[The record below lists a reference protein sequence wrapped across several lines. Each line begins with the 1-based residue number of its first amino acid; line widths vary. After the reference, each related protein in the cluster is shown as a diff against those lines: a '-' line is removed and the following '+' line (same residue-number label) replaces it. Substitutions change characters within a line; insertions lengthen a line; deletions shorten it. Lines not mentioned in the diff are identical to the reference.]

1 VVEAAFPVDDVLL
14 REHVE
19 SVMRA
24 VVQTG
29 YGRPSEVLEVREL
42 DLPSVGDDEVLV
54 RVRAASVHPDVW
66 HVVTG
71 LPRVLRL
78 MGSGVRRP
86 KNVVPGTDMAGQVES
101 VGAGVTRFRPGD
113 EVFGE
118 TIRGMQWRNGG
129 AYAEYVAVAEDA
141 LAAKPPQVT
150 FEQAATVPTAG
161 LIALHNLQEQEQT
174 PARRVLVNGAG
185 GGVGAI
191 AVQLARSWGAHVT
204 AVDHTRK
211 LDLLRALGADR
222 VVDYTTD
229 DVTRSSQRYDL
240 VFDVVGNHPFSAY
253 RRVLTDDGA
262 YVLIGH
268 DQFGGQGRRWLGSI
282 PRMFG
287 LMARSTVERRLPR
300 PPFRTPDRTASMARL
315 RDLLEDGALTPVVA
329 RSFPLEQV
337 PDAIEFLA
345 SGQAVGRIVVVP

>member
-1 VVEAAFPVDDVLL
+1 
-14 REHVE
+14 
-19 SVMRA
+19 M
-24 VVQTG
+24 G
-29 YGRPSEVLEVREL
+29 EL
-42 DLPSVGDDEVLV
+42 DVPSVGDDEVLV

-71 LPRVLRL
+71 LPRVLRV

-86 KNVVPGTDMAGQVES
+86 TDVVPGTDMAGQVEA
-101 VGAGVTRFRPGD
+101 VGAGVTRFQPGD

-141 LAAKPPQVT
+141 LAAKPSQVS

-161 LIALHNLQEQEQT
+161 LIALANLPEQGQT
-174 PARRVLVNGAG
+174 PGQRVLVNGAG

-191 AVQLARSWGAHVT
+191 AVQLAQSWGAHVT

-211 LDLLRALGADR
+211 LDLLRELGADR

-229 DVTRSSQRYDL
+229 NVTRSGASFDL

-253 RRVLTDDGA
+253 RRVLADEGT

-268 DQFGGQGRRWLGSI
+268 DQFGAQGRRWLGSI

-300 PPFRTPDRTASMARL
+300 ANFKMPDRQESMARL
-315 RDLLEDGALTPVVA
+315 RDLLEGCALTPVVA
-329 RSFPLEQV
+329 RAFPLEQV